1 MDSYCT
7 PEFAR
12 VRVASLKAKLVIY
25 YAHSEIGVNA
35 PCTVAPHTVLALLIV
50 VLFYT
55 EENEN
60 SKQLSF

>member
-1 MDSYCT
+1 MESYCT
-7 PEFAR
+7 PEFVR
-12 VRVASLKAKLVIY
+12 VRVALLKAILVIY

-35 PCTVAPHTVLALLIV
+35 PCTVAPYTVLALLI

-60 SKQLSF
+60 SEQLSF